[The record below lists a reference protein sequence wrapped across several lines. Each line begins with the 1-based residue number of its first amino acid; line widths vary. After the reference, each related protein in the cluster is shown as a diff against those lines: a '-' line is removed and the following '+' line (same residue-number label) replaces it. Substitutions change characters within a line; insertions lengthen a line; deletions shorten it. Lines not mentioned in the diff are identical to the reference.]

1 MADGRNK
8 NRSSGSGRQRESG
21 GGRER
26 TDRREPRGDDRGQGR
41 TRSRADGG
49 GQRSDAR
56 GQSRTRSRADS
67 DGRRSDTRGQ
77 SGTRGREEVRGPR
90 QDTQDKPGGKRAQGS
105 STDKRMRLNK
115 AIASTGWC
123 SRRQADELIEAGRV
137 KVNGRV
143 IREFSFLV
151 DPYKDRLS
159 IEGREVKHRKKE
171 YIILYKPVGYL
182 TTCDDERGRK
192 TVLDILPETMQHLK
206 PVGRLDRDSEGLLIL
221 TNDGDFAQRV
231 THPSQHVWKTYV
243 AVVEGKVSQ
252 HNLAKLRGGI
262 ELSDGMT
269 APARVTDVSI
279 NPGESS
285 FRISIREGKNRQI
298 RRMCTEIGHPVIRL
312 VRVAIGRLQLRSME
326 PFDWKYLSRV
336 EVEKCCED

>member
-8 NRSSGSGRQRESG
+8 NRSRGSGVSRRNDDG
-21 GGRER
+21 GGRAEGRER
-26 TDRREPRGDDRGQGR
+26 RADERGRSAA
-41 TRSRADGG
+41 RSRAGSG
-49 GQRSDAR
+49 AQRL
-56 GQSRTRSRADS
+56 
-67 DGRRSDTRGQ
+67 DTRGQ
-77 SGTRGREEVRGPR
+77 SRGRIREDGGN
-90 QDTQDKPGGKRAQGS
+90 QGGKPSGKGAGS
-105 STDKRMRLNK
+105 SFSDKRMRLNK

-143 IREFSFLV
+143 TCDFSFLV

-159 IEGREVKHRKKE
+159 IEGRAVKQRKKE
-171 YIILYKPVGYL
+171 YVILYKPVGYL
-182 TTCDDERGRK
+182 TTCDDERGRR
-192 TVLDILPETMQHLK
+192 TVLDLLPETLQHLK
-206 PVGRLDRDSEGLLIL
+206 PVGRLDRDSEGLLVL

-243 AVVEGKVSQ
+243 AVVEGRVSQ
-252 HNLAKLRGGI
+252 QSIAKLRAGI

-279 NPGESS
+279 NPDESS

-298 RRMCTEIGHPVIRL
+298 RRMCAEIGHPVIRL

-326 PFDWKYLSRV
+326 PFDWKYLSRA

>member
-1 MADGRNK
+1 
-8 NRSSGSGRQRESG
+8 
-21 GGRER
+21 
-26 TDRREPRGDDRGQGR
+26 
-41 TRSRADGG
+41 
-49 GQRSDAR
+49 
-56 GQSRTRSRADS
+56 
-67 DGRRSDTRGQ
+67 
-77 SGTRGREEVRGPR
+77 
-90 QDTQDKPGGKRAQGS
+90 
-105 STDKRMRLNK
+105 MRLNK

-143 IREFSFLV
+143 TRDFSFLV
-151 DPYKDRLS
+151 DPFKDRLS
-159 IEGREVKHRKKE
+159 VEGRTVQHKKKE
-171 YIILYKPVGYL
+171 YVILYKPVGVL
-182 TTCDDERGRK
+182 TTCDDERGRR

-243 AVVEGKVSQ
+243 AVVEGKISQ

-262 ELSDGMT
+262 ELYDGMT

-279 NPGESS
+279 NPDESS

-326 PFDWKYLSRV
+326 PFDWRYLSKV